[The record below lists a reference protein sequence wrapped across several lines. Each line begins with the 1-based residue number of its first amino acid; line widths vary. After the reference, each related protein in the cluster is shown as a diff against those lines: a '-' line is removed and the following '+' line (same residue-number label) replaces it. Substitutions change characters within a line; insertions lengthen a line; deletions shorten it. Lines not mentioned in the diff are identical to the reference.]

1 MDLMDLMEL
10 MERIRYMI
18 TVQELNKERKKI
30 RDRWIYTMRR
40 LNELT
45 EKEKALNKAESLVEK
60 KKARKERN
68 HKLYRFAATYNSL
81 FGDVIINTP
90 LEEIDK
96 LAELTVTYV
105 YVTSRLDKV
114 LHDAIYTKFT
124 NDQEIDSII
133 EDIIEKLTKD

>member
-1 MDLMDLMEL
+1 
-10 MERIRYMI
+10 MI
-18 TVQELNKERKKI
+18 TANDLNKERKKI
-30 RDRWIYTMRR
+30 RDRWIYTTQR

>member
-1 MDLMDLMEL
+1 MDLMEL

-45 EKEKALNKAESLVEK
+45 EKEKTLNKAESLVEK

-90 LEEIDK
+90 LEEINK

>member
-1 MDLMDLMEL
+1 MEL

-18 TVQELNKERKKI
+18 TAQELNKERKKI
-30 RDRWIYTMRR
+30 RDRWIYTMQRV
-40 LNELT
+40 NELT

-133 EDIIEKLTKD
+133 EDIIEKLKKD

>member
-1 MDLMDLMEL
+1 MDLMDLMDL

>member
-1 MDLMDLMEL
+1 ML
-10 MERIRYMI
+10 MERRPCYMI
-18 TVQELNKERKKI
+18 TANDLNKERKKI
-30 RDRWIYTMRR
+30 RDHWIYTMQR

-81 FGDVIINTP
+81 FGDAIINTP

>member
-1 MDLMDLMEL
+1 MEL

>member
-1 MDLMDLMEL
+1 M
-10 MERIRYMI
+10 
-18 TVQELNKERKKI
+18 
-30 RDRWIYTMRR
+30 
-40 LNELT
+40 
-45 EKEKALNKAESLVEK
+45 
-60 KKARKERN
+60 RN

-114 LHDAIYTKFT
+114 LHDAIYNKIHQRSR
-124 NDQEIDSII
+124 NRLYYRRHHREINKRLTLAQTYAHCYHII
-133 EDIIEKLTKD
+133 SMLYFG

>member
-1 MDLMDLMEL
+1 
-10 MERIRYMI
+10 MI
-18 TVQELNKERKKI
+18 TANDLNKERKKI
-30 RDRWIYTMRR
+30 RDRWIYTMQR

-133 EDIIEKLTKD
+133 QEIDSIIEDIIEKLTKD